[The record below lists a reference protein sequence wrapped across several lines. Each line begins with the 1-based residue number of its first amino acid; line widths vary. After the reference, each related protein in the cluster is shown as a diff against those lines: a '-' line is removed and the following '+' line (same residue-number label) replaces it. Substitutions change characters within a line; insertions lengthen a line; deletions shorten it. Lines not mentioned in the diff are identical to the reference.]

1 MDRDEA
7 RQHLVK
13 AASLHVG
20 QRVPEDFDRDLTLT
34 ALATIMLEH
43 DQRSDPSERTV
54 TLTLDEIEALI
65 YERHCAPSTHTSV
78 SLADKQR
85 VKNAGYIVE
94 RFGDKGWTLCGPD
107 DHSAPLMVGSHGC
120 VSPTAWECFAE
131 AIKRIEQDLLAE
143 LRSHRA
149 RPEGDGP
156 KEVYCGADGALHTRA
171 L

>member
-7 RQHLVK
+7 RQRLVK
-13 AASLHVG
+13 CASLHVG

-34 ALATIMLEH
+34 ALATIVLEH
-43 DQRSDPSERTV
+43 DQRSESPARENDAAESPGPEVFGRPCP
-54 TLTLDEIEALI
+54 EA
-65 YERHCAPSTHTSV
+65 V